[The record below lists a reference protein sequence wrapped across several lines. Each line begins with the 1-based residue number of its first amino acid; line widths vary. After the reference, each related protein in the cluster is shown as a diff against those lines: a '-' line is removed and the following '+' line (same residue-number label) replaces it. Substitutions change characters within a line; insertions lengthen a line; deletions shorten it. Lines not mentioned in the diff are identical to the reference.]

1 MKTILILYSCIIF
14 FSLQIYSAK
23 AAYPRNRLHTYLQY
37 IQTIQNEIQNKI
49 DGLRS
54 RSVFS
59 ILNTQFIWAI
69 MYQIAFNEIEL
80 RISGVSNDIR
90 KYIYS
95 AVGNATGL
103 EHCYN
108 KQHVEFE
115 EVKNKTLLV
124 YYACEAASLVQ
135 LSVPTAEMVQ
145 IAQIGK
151 LAIEELGK
159 IISSC
164 TVSRSPRAQEGCIF
178 GILRRT
184 KPFVYAFTNKYK
196 IVSRIRRKKSQ
207 QISKNFEN
215 CLKKHTRPLQN
226 RILEIGKAAV
236 ECIRNFEKELISK
249 RELVSQFRTENNDK
263 STNASNQT
271 ENASTIWVSL

>member
-135 LSVPTAEMVQ
+135 LSVPTAEMKE
-145 IAQIGK
+145 IAQKGK
-151 LAIEELGK
+151 AAIEELEK
-159 IISSC
+159 ILPAC
-164 TVSRSPRAQEGCIF
+164 MVLRSTFALQTCIF
-178 GILRRT
+178 ATMRKT
-184 KPFVYAFTNKYK
+184 KSFIQAFMNKYK
-196 IVSRIRRKKSQ
+196 IISEIRSKRHKEILKYFDDCYDTHIRALQ
-207 QISKNFEN
+207 NKISKIGQAA
-215 CLKKHTRPLQN
+215 LK
-226 RILEIGKAAV
+226 
-236 ECIRNFEKELISK
+236 CIEGL
-249 RELVSQFRTENNDK
+249 
-263 STNASNQT
+263 
-271 ENASTIWVSL
+271 